1 MATTTNLDTLKI
13 NYLTQAQYDNAKT
26 NNQIN
31 ANELYLTPHDDNYFL
46 NLVYPVGAI
55 YISTVSTSPATL
67 FGGTWEQIQDTFLL
81 AAGSTYSAG
90 GTGGSADA
98 IVPYHR
104 HSVSAVTG
112 GITGGAHSHDPS
124 TTSEYFVTSDV
135 SSAYNAGFT
144 TGASGQSRRI
154 DAPEASTAI
163 FHHRATTNSPT
174 HTHDLPAH
182 NTGYAGTS
190 GNTTGANMP
199 PYLAVY
205 VWKRTA

>member
-81 AAGSTYSAG
+81 AAGSHVAG
-90 GTGGSADA
+90 ATGGSADA
-98 IVPYHR
+98 VIPYHR
-104 HSVSAVTG
+104 HSVSAVSG
-112 GITGGAHSHDPS
+112 GITGGAHSHKSS
-124 TTSEYFVTSDV
+124 TTSEYFVTSEI
-135 SSAYNAGFT
+135 SGAYNAGFT
-144 TGASGQSRRI
+144 ASGSGHSRRI
-154 DAPEASTAI
+154 DAPESTSSV
-163 FHHRATTNSPT
+163 FHHRASTDSPT

-182 NTGYAGTS
+182 NTDYVGTS

-199 PYLAVY
+199 PYLSVY
-205 VWKRTA
+205 MWKRTA